1 MVLNLPGIGRGTS
14 THSLPAPRKHLADI
28 VYSTEGKGGLGEAGS
43 WWLPGGLL
51 QVRTEVPGW
60 AKAECGTRRAGAE
73 IGLPTPGE
81 CCFLPDSP
89 MSSLAV
95 AFDSG
100 PWGGLMNF
108 RGPFG
113 LSQRRYA
120 LQSSCFFCT
129 QVWGKRE
136 KQPQLS
142 SRTGLCSSFEEE
154 DPFLLS
160 LATAAAPCI
169 LSGSFWALDPHHR
182 GDVAQGMT

>member
-129 QVWGKRE
+129 QVWGKRGRNSH
-136 KQPQLS
+136 S
-142 SRTGLCSSFEEE
+142 SLPGLASAQALRKKIPSFSPWPLLLHPASS
-154 DPFLLS
+154 LG
-160 LATAAAPCI
+160 
-169 LSGSFWALDPHHR
+169 LSGPWTLTTE
-182 GDVAQGMT
+182 GMWPKA